1 MRALSLSA
9 LSLLPLLAS
18 PMAMAGSF
26 TPPEGCTTFL
36 TVQAKQCRVSNHY
49 TCTADAKGDQWR
61 ADFGQN
67 GPFFLSRINAE
78 GEWVESF
85 DLGGELVHQ
94 TLVEG
99 AEDPASFSDLLAQG
113 HDAYAFQLQRQPG
126 DGSSVTGF
134 DTLTGRTV
142 TIDGVALGETRF
154 EYTERDTSGAIIR
167 QSRGFEYIHP
177 ELRLFFS
184 GPSEWR
190 SGDETFE
197 HSDGSPVAFI
207 FPDEAGFAST
217 EPVFD
222 CDPLMM
228 RFTPSQKESSHDHL

>member
-1 MRALSLSA
+1 MRGLSLVA

-18 PMAMAGSF
+18 PAAMAGAF

-49 TCTADAKGDQWR
+49 TCTADPKGDQWR
-61 ADFGQN
+61 ADFGQS

-85 DLGGELVHQ
+85 DLGAQLVHQ

-99 AEDPASFSDLLAQG
+99 AEDPASFSDLLAKG
-113 HDAYAFQLQRQPG
+113 EDAYAFQLKREPG
-126 DGSSVTGF
+126 DISSVSGS
-134 DTLTGRTV
+134 DSLTGKTV
-142 TIDGVALGETRF
+142 TIDGVALSETRF
-154 EYTERDTSGAIIR
+154 DYTERDASGAIIR
-167 QSRGFEYIHP
+167 QARGFEYIHP

-184 GPSEWR
+184 GRSESR
-190 SGDETFE
+190 SGDDTYEM
-197 HSDGSPVAFI
+197 SDSSPVAFI